1 VSPESKARQEERS
14 GRGRTLE
21 TEPNGPGEYAEESAK
36 AGPQGAPD
44 GTATTPDEG
53 VEGTREPVPGT
64 AGKTAG
70 PRHLLSIAELDRD
83 HIISLLDSARS
94 FAEVSTRS
102 IKKVPALRGRTIV
115 NMFIEP
121 STRTRMSFEL
131 AAKRLSADVINFS
144 PATSSLSKGESLKD
158 TAKTIVAMGVDAVVI
173 RHGSAGVP
181 NMMTGWVD
189 CSVVNAGDGMHEH
202 PTQALLDLY
211 TMRERLGRLEG
222 LKVAI
227 VGDIDHSRV
236 ARSNIH
242 ALNKVGA
249 SVMVV
254 APLSLLPVEVEKMGV
269 RVTGSIDEALEW
281 CEVLYLLRIQM
292 ERVNESRFPSL
303 REYSLLYGL
312 TEARWSRLKR
322 KPLVMHPGPM
332 NRGVEIASG
341 VADEVESVITGQVAA
356 GVAARMAVLY
366 DVLGGPSE

>member
-1 VSPESKARQEERS
+1 LSPDSETTEVEQAVEGAAGEPGAVVTCEGEIGGGEGVQVERDAVS
-14 GRGRTLE
+14 
-21 TEPNGPGEYAEESAK
+21 
-36 AGPQGAPD
+36 GAP
-44 GTATTPDEG
+44 ASPDREG
-53 VEGTREPVPGT
+53 SARG
-64 AGKTAG
+64 A
-70 PRHLLSIAELDRD
+70 RHLLSIAELEREDILR
-83 HIISLLDSARS
+83 LLDSARS

-102 IKKVPALRGRTIV
+102 IKKVPTLRGRTIV

-131 AAKRLSADVINFS
+131 AAKRLSADVINFA
-144 PATSSLSKGESLKD
+144 PTTSSLSKGESLKD

-173 RHGSAGVP
+173 RHGSAGAP
-181 NMMTGWVD
+181 HMLTGWID
-189 CSVVNAGDGMHEH
+189 CSVINAGDGMHEH
-202 PTQALLDLY
+202 PTQALLDLF

-249 SVMVV
+249 SVLLV
-254 APLSLLPVEVEKMGV
+254 APMSLLPERVEEMGA

-281 CEVLYLLRIQM
+281 CDVLYLLRIQL

-303 REYSLLYGL
+303 REYSLQYGL
-312 TEARWSRLKR
+312 TQTRWSRLKD

-366 DVLGGPSE
+366 DLLGGPAE

>member
-1 VSPESKARQEERS
+1 MSAQAAGLGEVEAQLHEAAR
-14 GRGRTLE
+14 
-21 TEPNGPGEYAEESAK
+21 K
-36 AGPQGAPD
+36 
-44 GTATTPDEG
+44 
-53 VEGTREPVPGT
+53 
-64 AGKTAG
+64 
-70 PRHLLSIAELDRD
+70 HLLAIADLQGDD
-83 HIISLLDSARS
+83 IIRLLDSARS

-115 NMFIEP
+115 NMFMEP

-144 PATSSLSKGESLKD
+144 PSTSSVSKGESLKD

-173 RHGSAGVP
+173 RHKSAGAP
-181 NMMTGWVD
+181 KKLTEWLD
-189 CSVVNAGDGMHEH
+189 CSIVNAGDGMHEH
-202 PTQALLDLY
+202 PTQALLDLF
-211 TMRERLGRLEG
+211 TMRERMGRLEG

-236 ARSNIH
+236 ARSNML

-249 SVMVV
+249 SVLLV
-254 APLSLLPVEVEKMGV
+254 APRSLLPEGIEKMGAET
-269 RVTGSIDEALEW
+269 TGSLDEALRW
-281 CEVLYLLRIQM
+281 CDVLYLLRIQM

-303 REYSLLYGL
+303 REYTLEYGL
-312 TEARWSRLKR
+312 TEQRWESLER

-332 NRGVEIASG
+332 NRGVEIASS

-366 DVLGGPSE
+366 DVLGGSHE